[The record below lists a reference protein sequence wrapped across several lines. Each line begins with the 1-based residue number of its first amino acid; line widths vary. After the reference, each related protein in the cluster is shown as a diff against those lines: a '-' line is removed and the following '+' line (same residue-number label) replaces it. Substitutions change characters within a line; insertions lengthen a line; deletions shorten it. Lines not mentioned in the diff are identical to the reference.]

1 LVDKGKMMLF
11 QPHAKIVF
19 IGDSITDC
27 GRNGA
32 AAPYGDGYVSLVR
45 SLLLARYPDLGL
57 RFVNKGTSGN
67 TVKHLRSRW
76 ERDVVAEQP
85 DWVSVKIG
93 INDVWRTFDS
103 RGIGAV
109 ALDDYV
115 ATYRQLLDRT
125 REATGAR
132 LILIEPYMIEPDKTQ
147 PMRAQMDQ
155 YGARVRELAHTYDA
169 TLVRAQEAFDIALQ
183 HSTPSDWADD
193 KIHPNQPGHA
203 IIALAFLRAVGF
215 ELGA

>member
-1 LVDKGKMMLF
+1 MLF
-11 QPHAKIVF
+11 QPGAKIVF

-27 GRNGA
+27 GRNDV

-45 SLLLARYPDLGL
+45 SLLLARYPERGL
-57 RFVNKGTSGN
+57 QFVNHGTSGN

-76 ERDVVAEQP
+76 ERDVVALQP
-85 DWVSVKIG
+85 DWLVVKIG

-109 ALDDYV
+109 ALDDYA
-115 ATYRQLLDRT
+115 ATYRGLLDRT
-125 REATGAR
+125 REATSAR
-132 LILIEPYMIEPDKTQ
+132 LILMEPYMIEPDRAQ
-147 PMRAQMDQ
+147 PMRAQMDR
-155 YGARVRELAHTYDA
+155 YGAAVRDIAASYGA
-169 TLVRAQEAFDIALQ
+169 TLVRTQEAFDVALH
-183 HSTPSDWADD
+183 HSTPDDWADD

-215 ELGA
+215 DLAS

>member
-1 LVDKGKMMLF
+1 MLF

-27 GRNGA
+27 GRSDV
-32 AAPYGDGYVSLVR
+32 AAPYGDGYMSLVR
-45 SLLLARYPDLGL
+45 SMLLARYPEHGL
-57 RFVNKGTSGN
+57 QFVNKGTSGN

-85 DWVSVKIG
+85 DWLSIKIG
-93 INDVWRTFDS
+93 INDVWRTYDS

-109 ALDDYV
+109 ALHDYV
-115 ATYRQLLDRT
+115 ATLRQLLDRT
-125 REATGAR
+125 REATSAQ
-132 LILIEPYMIEPDKTQ
+132 LILMEPYMIEPDHME

-155 YGARVRELAHTYDA
+155 YGAAVREIAATYGA
-169 TLVRAQEAFDIALQ
+169 TLVRTQEAFDIALQ
-183 HSTPSDWADD
+183 HSTPRDWADD
-193 KIHPNQPGHA
+193 QIHPNQPGHA

-215 ELGA
+215 ELA